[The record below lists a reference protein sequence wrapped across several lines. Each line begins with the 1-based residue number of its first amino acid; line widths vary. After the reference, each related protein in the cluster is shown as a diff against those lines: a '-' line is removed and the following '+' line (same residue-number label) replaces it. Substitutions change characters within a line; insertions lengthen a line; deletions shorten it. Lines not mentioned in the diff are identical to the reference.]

1 MRGKNRRPLDP
12 SAKRGA
18 RALAGSTFD
27 QGALAWFAD
36 GEVWQTTMTARLY
49 LDDSYR
55 TAFDA
60 RVVASDADWCA
71 LDATLFFPGGGGQ
84 PPDRGVLTA
93 NGEPLSVAEVRED
106 EAGVVWHRT
115 GRDLAAGVEVHGT
128 IDWPHRYALMRHHG
142 LMHVVNSVARERF
155 AGVITGVQ
163 LGAERS
169 RIDFRLTDFGRESL
183 SVFEAR
189 VNEVLA
195 RGLAVRHAVITEAE
209 FRSRPELVRTLNVL
223 PPIVGGTVRV
233 VEIAGFDAQACG
245 GTHVRSTA
253 EIGSARLVK
262 FDNKG
267 KENKRFYWELPP
279 QPAPEA

>member
-1 MRGKNRRPLDP
+1 
-12 SAKRGA
+12 
-18 RALAGSTFD
+18 
-27 QGALAWFAD
+27 
-36 GEVWQTTMTARLY
+36 MTPRLY

-55 TAFDA
+55 TAFDS
-60 RVVASDADWCA
+60 RVVASDAGWCA

-93 NGEPLSVAEVRED
+93 AGEPLPITEVRED
-106 EAGVVWHRT
+106 EAGVVWHRV
-115 GRDLAAGVEVHGT
+115 GRDLAPGVEVHGV
-128 IDWPHRYALMRHHG
+128 IDWHQRHALMRHHG

-163 LGAERS
+163 IGAERS
-169 RIDFRLTDFGRESL
+169 RIDFRLADFGRESL
-183 SVFEAR
+183 PAFEAR

-195 RGLAVRHAVITEAE
+195 RGLAVRHSIITEEE

-223 PPIVGGTVRV
+223 PPIVDGTVRV

-253 EIGSARLVK
+253 EIGPARLVK

-267 KENKRFYWELPP
+267 KENKRFYWELAGESV
-279 QPAPEA
+279 PAA